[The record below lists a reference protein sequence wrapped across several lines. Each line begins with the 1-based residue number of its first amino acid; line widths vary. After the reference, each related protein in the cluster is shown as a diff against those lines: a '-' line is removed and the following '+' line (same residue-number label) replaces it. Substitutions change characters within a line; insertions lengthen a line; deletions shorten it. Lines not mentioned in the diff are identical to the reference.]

1 MFILSQDKMKAA
13 ILIMQLHSA
22 PGALSLPNMKL
33 KEVPATEPNN
43 LHDHIALTTSTLF
56 II

>member
-1 MFILSQDKMKAA
+1 MFDLSQDKMKTA

-22 PGALSLPNMKL
+22 PGTLLLPNVKL

-43 LHDHIALTTSTLF
+43 LHDCTVHNLGQA
-56 II
+56 